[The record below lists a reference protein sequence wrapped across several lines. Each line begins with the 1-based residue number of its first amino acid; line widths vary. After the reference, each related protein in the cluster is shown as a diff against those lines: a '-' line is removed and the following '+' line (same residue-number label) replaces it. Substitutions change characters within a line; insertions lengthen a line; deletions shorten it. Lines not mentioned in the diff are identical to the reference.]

1 MSGDKYP
8 GLVPSSHLAI
18 SLLDIL
24 PAQLLKGQRA
34 RAPGKCRPWSI
45 RARQRKDRDGTQVN
59 PAAERLRSGSSWRTH
74 HLVAMSCAAH
84 QGVHLSLSFPVSAVT
99 SSRSGPSSPELG
111 HLLPQPAESR
121 LRPEV
126 TPED

>member
-59 PAAERLRSGSSWRTH
+59 PAADP
-74 HLVAMSCAAH
+74 VAMSCAAH

-121 LRPEV
+121 LRPEG